1 MPRFI
6 VIFSLP
12 IAALMLAY
20 YLDIVGPSTSRDRII
35 YCEKDVIRFYE
46 KYSDMHE
53 ESEIEIQQSRERLD
67 FIGANNL
74 DAFLKKYPSKDRQCF
89 YE

>member
-6 VIFSLP
+6 VIVSTLM
-12 IAALMLAY
+12 AALVLAY
-20 YLDIVGPSTSRDRII
+20 YLDTVGPSTSRNRII

-53 ESEIEIQQSRERLD
+53 ESAITIQQSRERLE
-67 FIGANNL
+67 FIGANNV
-74 DAFLKKYPSKDRQCF
+74 DAFLKKYPSKDRQCY